1 MHNLGRVSVRNFAF
15 VCFKT
20 RFERDEIYMKN
31 LKLTFCNN
39 LFVYTKVGENNVFLL
54 YWSDK
59 IVSLS
64 L

>member
-1 MHNLGRVSVRNFAF
+1 
-15 VCFKT
+15 
-20 RFERDEIYMKN
+20 MKN

-64 L
+64 LWKSGNLFWGKCYVPCKAEKI